1 MEKISILHLEDDPSD
16 SELIFSE
23 ISRALPDIEYR
34 RVENRED
41 FQNELGNHHFDLI
54 LADYNLPSY
63 DGLSALKYA
72 VENYPVIPFIL
83 ISGTLGE
90 EIAVHSLNLG
100 AADYLLK
107 QNLKR
112 LVPAVMHALD
122 ESLLKKQKLLAEQ
135 ELRKSEEK
143 YRRIFENTQDA
154 FFQVDLNSTILE
166 ISPAIYKLSGYT
178 RDELIGH
185 SVTQFYNNPDDRNKL
200 IEDVTVTGEV
210 WDYEIRLKAKDGRVL
225 YSSLNAH
232 LMLNSE
238 NVPMGIEGSLRDVN
252 ERKNFE
258 IQLKKAKEKAEQS
271 DRLKTAFLNNISH
284 EIRTPMNAIIGFS
297 SLLSA
302 SSESREE
309 QESFI
314 SLIQD
319 SSYQLLS
326 IINDIVDISS
336 IEAGTI
342 KKKITSLN
350 LNAALRNLHSQ
361 FNLKTPDRDIS
372 LNLITELTDDRSV
385 IETDQTRLKQIVSN
399 LLDNAF
405 KFTNQGKIDF
415 GYTLRK
421 EYLEFFVSD
430 TGIGIN
436 REFHQEIFK
445 SFFQVET
452 SLNRLSGGTGLGL
465 SICKAYAELLGGRIW
480 LDSMPGKGSTFYFT
494 IPYVPVEQPV
504 SDKPDKIK
512 QKMLNLA
519 YIPTILI
526 VEDDENNTLLIQ
538 SILKEY
544 NLNILTANNGLDAV
558 EICRQANKID
568 VVLMDLKMPFMDG
581 YTATSKI
588 KELLPDLPVI
598 AQTAY
603 HNESEKAISHGF
615 DDFIAKPFDRQQL
628 LTKISEY
635 I

>member
-1 MEKISILHLEDDPSD
+1 
-16 SELIFSE
+16 
-23 ISRALPDIEYR
+23 
-34 RVENRED
+34 
-41 FQNELGNHHFDLI
+41 
-54 LADYNLPSY
+54 
-63 DGLSALKYA
+63 
-72 VENYPVIPFIL
+72 
-83 ISGTLGE
+83 
-90 EIAVHSLNLG
+90 
-100 AADYLLK
+100 
-107 QNLKR
+107 
-112 LVPAVMHALD
+112 
-122 ESLLKKQKLLAEQ
+122 
-135 ELRKSEEK
+135 
-143 YRRIFENTQDA
+143 
-154 FFQVDLNSTILE
+154 
-166 ISPAIYKLSGYT
+166 
-178 RDELIGH
+178 
-185 SVTQFYNNPDDRNKL
+185 
-200 IEDVTVTGEV
+200 
-210 WDYEIRLKAKDGRVL
+210 
-225 YSSLNAH
+225 
-232 LMLNSE
+232 
-238 NVPMGIEGSLRDVN
+238 
-252 ERKNFE
+252 
-258 IQLKKAKEKAEQS
+258 
-271 DRLKTAFLNNISH
+271 
-284 EIRTPMNAIIGFS
+284 MNAIIGFS

>member
-16 SELIFSE
+16 SDLILSE
-23 ISRALPDIEYR
+23 ISKALPDIEYR
-34 RVENRED
+34 RVESRED
-41 FQNELGNHHFDLI
+41 FENELGNHHFDLI

-72 VENYPVIPFIL
+72 AENYPAIPFIL

-122 ESLLKKQKLLAEQ
+122 ESILKKQKLLTEQ
-135 ELRKSEEK
+135 ELRISEEK

-178 RDELIGH
+178 REELIGR
-185 SVTQFYNNPDDRNKL
+185 SVLQFYYDPDDRSKF
-200 IEDVTVTGEV
+200 IEDVTASGEV

-232 LMLNSE
+232 LMLNSG
-238 NVPMGIEGSLRDVN
+238 NVPMGIEGSLRDIN

-297 SLLSA
+297 SILGT

-314 SLIQD
+314 SMIQD

-361 FNLKTPDRDIS
+361 FNLKTHEREIS
-372 LNLITELTDDRSV
+372 LNLVTGLADDRSV
-385 IETDQTRLKQIVSN
+385 IETDQTRLKQIISN

-405 KFTNQGKIDF
+405 KFTNKGKIDF
-415 GYTLRK
+415 GYIYRK

-430 TGIGIN
+430 TGIGISK
-436 REFHQEIFK
+436 EFHRDIFK
-445 SFFQVET
+445 SFFQIET
-452 SLNRLSGGTGLGL
+452 SLNRISGGTGLGL
-465 SICKAYAELLGGRIW
+465 SICKAYADLLGGRIW

-504 SDKPDKIK
+504 SDKPDKIR

-519 YIPTILI
+519 YKPTILI
-526 VEDDENNTLLIQ
+526 VEDDENNILLIQ

-544 NLNILTANNGLDAV
+544 NLNILTANNGIDAV
-558 EICRQANKID
+558 EKCKQENNID

-588 KELLPDLPVI
+588 KEILPDLPII